1 MGVGSLTGTRMAG
14 ISRERTFRRGASI
27 AALLVAGWCWLAL
40 AAPAEGASSGKRLVV
55 APREGAKLPAR
66 PLTIKVRAAR
76 KAVLRARLNGK
87 AIGRYFSRRPRRGVR
102 RLRVSASHGLRHRRN
117 VLRVRVRRPG
127 ARRARVATV
136 HFRVATNRPLA
147 AAGLKRTVAVHA
159 RLGFD
164 GGRSRLHPPARR
176 RGARLDYRWRL
187 LRAPPGSELRTHGR
201 NPNSAAGPRV
211 KKRVKN
217 LGPDALFSRRGSRT
231 PRFRADYPG
240 LYRFRLTVTAPD
252 GATGVDDVPVPVSS
266 GPLVP
271 IDTMAKPPGQSSWGV
286 LVGEHFYPDPGDSK
300 KWLQVVALKPD
311 TLELISNTPY
321 GCPQATAF
329 PHVTEKGQLQD
340 CVKKL
345 SDDLDALRPARG
357 DPSPV
362 VIAVSQPPDAGAPSR
377 TEPWQTQP
385 PVGAQ
390 EILYK
395 VGLPATVRWLN
406 TENPLLRGRMSAIGR
421 FGGPA
426 TRHDNLDLA
435 DLRDTGEIKGY
446 LLEDNKGYYTT
457 FESGEVVPFDTLA
470 AGSGPTTNV
479 MSIGSQSFS
488 ESFPKEVTQGGFQV
502 VVVDRRD
509 LSVLEHFFAS
519 TGHGCCRI
527 ENLVKEMIDRLN
539 AAINR
544 PNRSGV
550 LVFIQSLGSS
560 KFQQPGV
567 VNTLEVKQAARQL
580 VDLLQGRLGATRR
593 RPYRALDPVMAPPGW
608 SYRLIATPGTPPG
621 EGLEAEGPTVNGM
634 NGAPARGYLTRSS
647 VDYGFDVESSTLT
660 GTVGRPGER
669 LRSVALSTPGEWP
682 EKGDP
687 GRTAAIAW
695 VGDQIGLDNRRSLFW
710 THDYKLG
717 FWTTKVTTLQELTC
731 PPKQDGFNC
740 TDFDWARKELIDEIG
755 WLDTAHAYVETLAEP
770 FTKNQLTSWADVTKV
785 ATAVKDKVQ
794 APDTDKTL
802 LEIGLAFRLAGE
814 LAEEAPVVGEAFG
827 IVNDVYRTAL
837 EWAKIDA
844 EGTEAGEPF
853 SVTVADAGSQLVDRL
868 QAVQKTLEG
877 QLVNVI
883 AADYRKL
890 RTVGLCSGLVKACP
904 DPPLAA
910 WDFPPIQQERAA
922 PVVHDGIEA
931 SLYQALLPARY
942 QAWAPPDSDNRSTNW
957 FGHQPAGQTILG
969 WECPFH
975 NEPATAQ
982 VAIPIYRNLADS
994 GPGGPDI
1001 WRVIAYAD
1009 RTGTGI
1015 VGDPRVMHLPVASVT
1030 DRLFKPPSERGLGLH
1045 PESFY
1050 WRAFG
1055 PARTLPF
1062 ASPGITEH
1070 EYGFPLK
1077 DSQVRWITKDDPFG
1091 IKLGNCGY

>member
-1 MGVGSLTGTRMAG
+1 
-14 ISRERTFRRGASI
+14 
-27 AALLVAGWCWLAL
+27 
-40 AAPAEGASSGKRLVV
+40 
-55 APREGAKLPAR
+55 
-66 PLTIKVRAAR
+66 
-76 KAVLRARLNGK
+76 
-87 AIGRYFSRRPRRGVR
+87 
-102 RLRVSASHGLRHRRN
+102 
-117 VLRVRVRRPG
+117 
-127 ARRARVATV
+127 
-136 HFRVATNRPLA
+136 
-147 AAGLKRTVAVHA
+147 
-159 RLGFD
+159 
-164 GGRSRLHPPARR
+164 
-176 RGARLDYRWRL
+176 
-187 LRAPPGSELRTHGR
+187 
-201 NPNSAAGPRV
+201 
-211 KKRVKN
+211 
-217 LGPDALFSRRGSRT
+217 
-231 PRFRADYPG
+231 
-240 LYRFRLTVTAPD
+240 
-252 GATGVDDVPVPVSS
+252 
-266 GPLVP
+266 
-271 IDTMAKPPGQSSWGV
+271 
-286 LVGEHFYPDPGDSK
+286 
-300 KWLQVVALKPD
+300 
-311 TLELISNTPY
+311 
-321 GCPQATAF
+321 
-329 PHVTEKGQLQD
+329 
-340 CVKKL
+340 
-345 SDDLDALRPARG
+345 
-357 DPSPV
+357 
-362 VIAVSQPPDAGAPSR
+362 
-377 TEPWQTQP
+377 
-385 PVGAQ
+385 
-390 EILYK
+390 
-395 VGLPATVRWLN
+395 
-406 TENPLLRGRMSAIGR
+406 MSAIGR

-580 VDLLQGRLGATRR
+580 VDLLNGRLGATRR

-634 NGAPARGYLTRSS
+634 NGVPARGYLTRSS

-660 GTVGRPGER
+660 GTVGTPGER

-695 VGDQIGLDNRRSLFW
+695 VVDQIGLDSQRSLFW
-710 THDYKLG
+710 THPYTVD
-717 FWTTKVTTLQELTC
+717 FWSPKVTKLQGLTC
-731 PPKQDGFNC
+731 PPKDGFNC

-755 WLDTAHAYVETLAEP
+755 WLESAHAYVKTLAEP
-770 FTKNQLTSWADVTKV
+770 FTRNQLSSWADVASV
-785 ATAVKDKVQ
+785 ASAVNDKVQ
-794 APDTDKTL
+794 PPAVNKTL
-802 LEIGLAFRLAGE
+802 LEVGLAFRLAGE
-814 LAEEAPVVGEAFG
+814 LAEELPVVGKAFG
-827 IVNDVYRTAL
+827 IVNDIYKTAL

-853 SVTVADAGSQLVDRL
+853 SVRVADVGTQLVRRL
-868 QAVQKTLEG
+868 QAVQETLEG
-877 QLVNVI
+877 ELVNVI

-890 RTVGLCSGLVKACP
+890 RTVGLCGGLEKDCP
-904 DPPLAA
+904 DPPLDA
-910 WDFPPIQQERAA
+910 WNFTSVDQGRAA

-931 SLYQALLPARY
+931 SLYEALLPARY
-942 QAWAPPDSDNRSTNW
+942 QAWVPPDSDNRSTNW
-957 FGHQPAGQTILG
+957 FGHQPAGQDATG
-969 WECPFH
+969 WYCPFH

-982 VAIPIYRNLADS
+982 VAMPLYRNLADT
-994 GPGGPDI
+994 PGGPDI

-1009 RTGTGI
+1009 RTGAGI
-1015 VGDPRVMHLPVASVT
+1015 VGDPRKMTLPDASVT
-1030 DRLFKPPSERGLGLH
+1030 NRIFKPPSEGGLGLH

-1050 WRAFG
+1050 WRAF
-1055 PARTLPF
+1055 ASRTFPF
-1062 ASPGITEH
+1062 AAPVRQPTESIDK
-1070 EYGFPLK
+1070 EYAFPLK
-1077 DSQVRWITKDDPFG
+1077 SSVTGWITRDDPIG
-1091 IKLGNCGY
+1091 IKWDCGY